1 MNPDVISQYFQFVS
15 DLFIEIKDDIVISN
29 NKIFC
34 SYFLFFAFNKN
45 PDDFQAVFQLMPEIL
60 SVFPCNKIINMF
72 YEEIKTFV
80 ENSKDLFTKEIFEAL
95 IAAFSRYLSYQNN
108 SFLIFKFNEEYNG
121 ELIELF
127 KKIIEF
133 YCNEFEIENVEEL

>member
-1 MNPDVISQYFQFVS
+1 
-15 DLFIEIKDDIVISN
+15 
-29 NKIFC
+29 
-34 SYFLFFAFNKN
+34 
-45 PDDFQAVFQLMPEIL
+45 
-60 SVFPCNKIINMF
+60 MF